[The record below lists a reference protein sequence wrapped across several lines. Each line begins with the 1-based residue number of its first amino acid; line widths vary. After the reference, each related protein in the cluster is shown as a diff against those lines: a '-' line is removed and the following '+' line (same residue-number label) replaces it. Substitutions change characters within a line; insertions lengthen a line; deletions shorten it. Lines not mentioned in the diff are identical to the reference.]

1 MTDLAQKVLT
11 VPEAAKLLRIGTRSY
26 YQAAQRGEVP
36 AVKVGRRIVL
46 PGAALERFLAGEK
59 R

>member
-36 AVKVGRRIVL
+36 AVKVGRRIVV

>member
-1 MTDLAQKVLT
+1 MTALRERVLT
-11 VPEAAKLLRIGTRSY
+11 VPEAAKLLRIAPRSY

-36 AVKVGRRIVL
+36 AVKVGRRIVV
-46 PGAALERFLAGEK
+46 PGAALERFLSGEK